1 MARTSASKSA
11 KPAAPAP
18 KSKKETVL
26 ALLKRKNGASIVE
39 LAKAT
44 GWQDHS
50 VRGFLSGTVRKKL
63 ALTVV
68 VTQKDSGARRYS
80 LKRA

>member
-1 MARTSASKSA
+1 MSRTSASKSA

-26 ALLKRKNGASIVE
+26 ALLKRKNGASIAE

-63 ALTVV
+63 ALNLV
-68 VTQKDSGARRYS
+68 VTQKEGARRYS

>member
-11 KPAAPAP
+11 KIAAPPP